1 MPRRSGLTCHAVQ
14 NPCHPGS
21 KPLAV
26 WPEQRPEPKQ
36 DESSPQGSVVGNVH
50 ILPQSMLGKRGHSRL
65 ILDHGPRA
73 HGSVD
78 TLGRGPEKPT
88 ATSKEPRAWC
98 RTGPVPKETH
108 CGRSTEGGQSRSWG
122 CGCSAVCWGRQGR
135 AGVTEASMDSGSGTR
150 EWGEA
155 SRVDREG
162 AAGLLLVTAVC

>member
-26 WPEQRPEPKQ
+26 WPGQGPEPKQ

-50 ILPQSMLGKRGHSRL
+50 ILPQSMLGTRGHSRL
-65 ILDHGPRA
+65 ILHHGPRA

-108 CGRSTEGGQSRSWG
+108 CGRSTEGVSPGVG
-122 CGCSAVCWGRQGR
+122 AVGAQRCAGAVR
-135 AGVTEASMDSGSGTR
+135 AEPESPKPAWTREAGLGSGGR
-150 EWGEA
+150 LAEWTG
-155 SRVDREG
+155 RG
-162 AAGLLLVTAVC
+162 PLGCCW